1 MKSMK
6 EMIQEWDIKEIL
18 NEGADLNI
26 PVKMAKKSLTK
37 LVSEIEKHVGGSFD
51 AGSDEYSLSSVFSK
65 TDELE
70 NSSLDMIVNVIL
82 VIMNRA
88 AIIAV
93 AFVKTLLADLDD
105 IKLS

>member
-51 AGSDEYSLSSVFSK
+51 AGSDEYHLTEGSPDLYG
-65 TDELE
+65 DRYR
-70 NSSLDMIVNVIL
+70 NL
-82 VIMNRA
+82 VKWEQKVHEVVKEIISEYKRA
-88 AIIAV
+88 W
-93 AFVKTLLADLDD
+93 KND
-105 IKLS
+105 

>member
-6 EMIQEWDIKEIL
+6 ELIQEWDIKEIL

-51 AGSDEYSLSSVFSK
+51 AGSDEYSLTEGSP
-65 TDELE
+65 DLYGDRYR
-70 NSSLDMIVNVIL
+70 NL
-82 VIMNRA
+82 VKWEQKVHEVVKE
-88 AIIAV
+88 IISEYKKAW
-93 AFVKTLLADLDD
+93 KND
-105 IKLS
+105 

>member
-6 EMIQEWDIKEIL
+6 ELIQEWDIKEIL

-51 AGSDEYSLSSVFSK
+51 AGSDEYSLTEGSP
-65 TDELE
+65 DLYGDRYR
-70 NSSLDMIVNVIL
+70 NL
-82 VIMNRA
+82 VKWEQKVHEVVKEIISEYKRA
-88 AIIAV
+88 W
-93 AFVKTLLADLDD
+93 KND
-105 IKLS
+105 

>member
-6 EMIQEWDIKEIL
+6 ELIQEWDIKEIL

-51 AGSDEYSLSSVFSK
+51 AGSDEYSLTEGS
-65 TDELE
+65 TDLYGDRYR
-70 NSSLDMIVNVIL
+70 NL
-82 VIMNRA
+82 VKWEQKVHEVVKE
-88 AIIAV
+88 IISEYKKAW
-93 AFVKTLLADLDD
+93 KND
-105 IKLS
+105 

>member
-37 LVSEIEKHVGGSFD
+37 VVSEIEKHVGGSFD
-51 AGSDEYSLSSVFSK
+51 AGSDEYSLTEGSP
-65 TDELE
+65 DLYGDRYR
-70 NSSLDMIVNVIL
+70 NL
-82 VIMNRA
+82 VKWEQKVHEVVKE
-88 AIIAV
+88 IISEYKKAW
-93 AFVKTLLADLDD
+93 KND
-105 IKLS
+105 